1 MQGCT
6 RICLPPLRGNDGKLL
21 HLKSHGKSID
31 LILTFVLTIVDSRYD
46 GASGSNGFEVSAA
59 YVLQEWQGPQF
70 PKTGR
75 LLSRFLCGNLLIF
88 SIHLCKKSELYWS
101 CRVKC

>member
-1 MQGCT
+1 MPKV
-6 RICLPPLRGNDGKLL
+6 LYLL
-21 HLKSHGKSID
+21 SGVIIGQSID
-31 LILTFVLTIVDSRYD
+31 LILTFVLTVVDSRYN